1 MKIIMTEI
9 RQTKKVGTQT
19 VWINKEQFVE
29 EISDNQYR
37 NITERDT
44 LQWFRRLGG
53 SESATK
59 NYTQAGYKIVQLIST
74 SPDKTNRTLRY
85 FRFDD

>member
-59 NYTQAGYKIVQLIST
+59 KYTQAGYKIVQLIST